1 MIGELSHSSVIRQT
15 VNVTAGTKTNLK
27 LDTFGPGDLHAP
39 PVVAFAS
46 VAGHWGDVHTFAVF
60 FQGR

>member
-1 MIGELSHSSVIRQT
+1 MCRHDKEDEVIGELSHSSVIRQT

-39 PVVAFAS
+39 PVVGVRKRS
-46 VAGHWGDVHTFAVF
+46 WTFF
-60 FQGR
+60 FIF